1 MRSFCPDGG
10 FLVLSA
16 LGLCFGSG
24 EVLLVLGWFTIDVVL
39 CLIFLTKQEVFL
51 KGKNKLQENIDKTSV
66 L

>member
-1 MRSFCPDGG
+1 M
-10 FLVLSA
+10 LSA

-24 EVLLVLGWFTIDVVL
+24 EVLLVLGWSVIDVVL

-51 KGKNKLQENIDKTSV
+51 KGKNKLQENIDKTNV

>member
-1 MRSFCPDGG
+1 M
-10 FLVLSA
+10 LSA